1 MINRVVAVGRLT
13 KDPLLSKTMSGIS
26 TCTFTL
32 AVNRRNQ
39 VAGQPD
45 ADFIQC
51 VTWRKTAENI
61 TTYLHKGSLIGIE
74 GRIQTRTYNNQQ
86 GQKVYVTEVVCD
98 NVQFLE
104 PKQNSQPSQ
113 YSQSQQTYPYEQP
126 HVQTYYQQQSIT
138 AEA

>member
-51 VTWRKTAENI
+51 VTWRKQPKTSQLTCI
-61 TTYLHKGSLIGIE
+61 KVLSLE
-74 GRIQTRTYNNQQ
+74 
-86 GQKVYVTEVVCD
+86 
-98 NVQFLE
+98 
-104 PKQNSQPSQ
+104 
-113 YSQSQQTYPYEQP
+113 
-126 HVQTYYQQQSIT
+126 
-138 AEA
+138 

>member
-51 VTWRKTAENI
+51 VRC
-61 TTYLHKGSLIGIE
+61 
-74 GRIQTRTYNNQQ
+74 
-86 GQKVYVTEVVCD
+86 V
-98 NVQFLE
+98 
-104 PKQNSQPSQ
+104 
-113 YSQSQQTYPYEQP
+113 
-126 HVQTYYQQQSIT
+126 
-138 AEA
+138 